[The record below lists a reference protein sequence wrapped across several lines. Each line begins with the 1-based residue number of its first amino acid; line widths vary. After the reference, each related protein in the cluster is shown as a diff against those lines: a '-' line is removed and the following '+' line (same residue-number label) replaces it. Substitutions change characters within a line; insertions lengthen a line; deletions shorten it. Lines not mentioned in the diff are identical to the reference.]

1 MNRKFNF
8 LSYLV
13 LFSFLTLVLSPIG
26 YLYAQENTNTDVL
39 QTEDL
44 VSWEQC
50 PYDFEFDISEGYN
63 KVILQHI
70 GSDGAFNKFGGW
82 KAWVEVNGN
91 RIYEWRD
98 FKSETGSEWYD
109 FTTGEHVFDK
119 DLDSDSTDITDF
131 VTDGSNTLTYF
142 HYNEGPGS
150 GIYIEVEYAANK
162 EVSENGD
169 AIASQDNGQVSG
181 DQDTYDIDI
190 EGSSEPSSSE
200 GESPEKDTEA
210 YSSEQLILDEQLDLK
225 ESLEDRNEGI
235 SVEETEKLVFNFK
248 SLYIDMDNP
257 SYVFGRDIP
266 GLSEDSLK
274 EYNRSDLYS
283 SFLGPGQYI
292 QPSDSWEDIA
302 RLALVESKVH
312 YNYAQRIG
320 YFKSLYNI
328 LSVFYII
335 QSFRESLTEIP
346 GQFNKLKSFKS
357 ASDIVKNA
365 DTFISLTSN
374 LSGIYETVVA
384 VDKEGARELGFP
396 ELDSKVMFVIGA
408 ISSGG
413 WSVLGDISKATFI
426 DNAQYSIN
434 YEIKKA
440 LLNTSLAYH
449 AQKIHE
455 LALKDKFSAKEIE
468 DFYFH
473 ARRIAVLK
481 QIDTLLNIEDSVSLW
496 QENPDLVT
504 RAFDFLNIIDKESA
518 LEQDIDLYNQIL
530 SNYESAESYLIND
543 MGTLGLDF

>member
-1 MNRKFNF
+1 
-8 LSYLV
+8 
-13 LFSFLTLVLSPIG
+13 
-26 YLYAQENTNTDVL
+26 
-39 QTEDL
+39 
-44 VSWEQC
+44 
-50 PYDFEFDISEGYN
+50 
-63 KVILQHI
+63 
-70 GSDGAFNKFGGW
+70 
-82 KAWVEVNGN
+82 
-91 RIYEWRD
+91 
-98 FKSETGSEWYD
+98 
-109 FTTGEHVFDK
+109 
-119 DLDSDSTDITDF
+119 
-131 VTDGSNTLTYF
+131 
-142 HYNEGPGS
+142 
-150 GIYIEVEYAANK
+150 
-162 EVSENGD
+162 
-169 AIASQDNGQVSG
+169 
-181 DQDTYDIDI
+181 
-190 EGSSEPSSSE
+190 
-200 GESPEKDTEA
+200 
-210 YSSEQLILDEQLDLK
+210 
-225 ESLEDRNEGI
+225 
-235 SVEETEKLVFNFK
+235 
-248 SLYIDMDNP
+248 MDNP

-266 GLSEDSLK
+266 GLSEESLK
-274 EYNRSDLYS
+274 EYSRSDLYS

-292 QPSDSWEDIA
+292 QSSDSWEDIA

-346 GQFNKLKSFKS
+346 GQFNKLKSVKS
-357 ASDIVKNA
+357 ATDIVKNA

-374 LSGIYETVVA
+374 LSGIYETVIS

-413 WSVLGDISKATFI
+413 WSVLGDISKATFV

-455 LALKDKFSAKEIE
+455 LALKDKFSTNEIE
-468 DFYFH
+468 EFYFH

-504 RAFDFLNIIDKESA
+504 RAFDFLNIIDKEAA
-518 LEQDIDLYNQIL
+518 LDQDLGVYNQIL
-530 SNYESAESYLIND
+530 SNYESAESYLLDD
-543 MGTLGLDF
+543 MGDLGLDI